1 MSDIITIT
9 ATKRERVG
17 KGAARAVRRE
27 GLVPCIIYGAK
38 KDPVPI
44 TIDPR
49 VITKEYWAG
58 HFGTRLWEI
67 DVEGTKERVLPRDLQ
82 KHPITDFIEHVDF
95 MRVSEKTIVNVNI
108 PVSFTNEDK
117 CPGLKKGG
125 VLNVVRYDI
134 EVACRAD
141 SIPESIEV
149 DMSGFELG
157 DSVHIS
163 HVKLPGDAKPTI
175 DDRDFTVATIAVP
188 SSVKSSLQDDD
199 SEQPEAE
206 EA

>member
-17 KGAARAVRRE
+17 KGAARSVRRE

-199 SEQPEAE
+199 SEEPEAE

>member
-1 MSDIITIT
+1 MGNITTIT

-49 VITKEYWAG
+49 AITKEYWAG

-108 PVSFTNEDK
+108 PVAFINEDK

-157 DSVHIS
+157 ESVHIS
-163 HVKLPGDAKPTI
+163 HVQLPGDAKPTI

-206 EA
+206 KA